1 MRVKIL
7 NPEMRACPEDPSGI
21 ALQATASGRVGS
33 ALNAREVCDGKV
45 SRGQEGQG
53 VGDCSQHP
61 LSDAPAISLR
71 FTEPPSDEGTGGGQ
85 MGKGGPGAVAVVLAP
100 WLELSDFSP
109 GICKGVSGLIDGAAL
124 IAPGEALVD
133 PFGVSRPVPD
143 GLPDEIP
150 GKEDEAN
157 GKEAVGRLS
166 GSEPAGPWLSACV
179 FGCKTVCA
187 CAVAT
192 PRKIVA
198 MTKVR
203 CITLSTCG
211 LPASDSPIRQD
222 NARSAKHAD
231 EQ

>member
-21 ALQATASGRVGS
+21 VLQATASGRVGS
-33 ALNAREVCDGKV
+33 ALNAREVCGWQ
-45 SRGQEGQG
+45 SEQG
-53 VGDCSQHP
+53 AGGTGSGHCSQHP

-143 GLPDEIP
+143 GCRTKFQE
-150 GKEDEAN
+150 K
-157 GKEAVGRLS
+157 
-166 GSEPAGPWLSACV
+166 
-179 FGCKTVCA
+179 KTRP
-187 CAVAT
+187 T
-192 PRKIVA
+192 
-198 MTKVR
+198 
-203 CITLSTCG
+203 
-211 LPASDSPIRQD
+211 
-222 NARSAKHAD
+222 AKRR
-231 EQ
+231 